1 MKDLIIIGAGP
12 AGLSASIYASRYK
25 LEHVVIGSE
34 IGGQCNEAWEVENYP
49 GFEHISGKELTEKM
63 FAHAK
68 KFGAQVLQT
77 NVKNIAKSQEGFK
90 VLLSDET
97 EFEGKAILLALG
109 MKAKKMNIKGE
120 KELIGKGVS
129 YCATCDAMFF
139 RGKDVAVVGGGDSAI
154 SSAIHLKEF
163 AKNVTLLYKDE
174 LTCEPAL
181 LENVVHAEGIKLK
194 CCSNILEIRGNSVVE
209 AIIYEQEGKLE
220 DLAVQG
226 VFIEI
231 GTVPGTVLV
240 GQLGIITDEQGYVVV
255 DDSMMTNIENI
266 YAAGDM
272 TTSSNKFRQIVTA
285 CAEGAVAVG
294 CAYKKLKLTKK

>member
-1 MKDLIIIGAGP
+1 MKDLIIIGGGP

-49 GFEHISGKELTEKM
+49 GFEHISGKELAEKM
-63 FAHAK
+63 LSHAK

-77 NVKNIAKSQEGFK
+77 SVKNIVKSQEGFK

-97 EFEGKAILLALG
+97 ELEGKTILLALG

-181 LENVVHAEGIKLK
+181 LENVVGMEGTELK
-194 CCSNILEIRGNSVVE
+194 CCSNILEIKGNSVVE
-209 AIIYEQEGKLE
+209 GVTYEQEGKLKE
-220 DLAVQG
+220 LAVQG

-240 GQLGIITDEQGYVVV
+240 GQLGVVTDEQGYVVV
-255 DDSMMTNIENI
+255 DDSMMTNIENV

-294 CAYKKLKLTKK
+294 SAYKKIKLTRK

>member
-25 LEHVVIGSE
+25 LDHMVIGSE

-63 FAHAK
+63 FSHAK
-68 KFGAQVLQT
+68 KFGAQILQT
-77 NVKNIAKSQEGFK
+77 SVKNIVKSQEGFK

-97 EFEGKAILLALG
+97 ELEGKSILLALG

-139 RGKDVAVVGGGDSAI
+139 RGKDVVVVGGGDSAI

-163 AKNVTLLYKDE
+163 ASNVTLLYKDE

-181 LENVVHAEGIKLK
+181 LDSVSGTEGIKLE
-194 CCSNILEIRGNSVVE
+194 CCADILEIKGSSIVE
-209 AIIYEQEGKLE
+209 GIIYEQEGKSKE
-220 DLAVQG
+220 LAVQG

-240 GQLGIITDEQGYVVV
+240 GQLGVITDEQGYVVT
-255 DDSMMTNIENI
+255 DDSMMTNIENV

-272 TTSSNKFRQIVTA
+272 TTGSNKFRQIVTA
-285 CAEGAVAVG
+285 CAEGAVAAGSV
-294 CAYKKLKLTKK
+294 YKKLKIAKK